1 MIIFKSSFK
10 PPPNQKEP
18 IYKKDQTQ
26 SLGIEPLNAVP
37 VKIGRKELDS
47 HENNVKHL
55 ILPQNYWSFQM
66 TCRL

>member
-1 MIIFKSSFK
+1 MIIFKSSYK

-26 SLGIEPLNAVP
+26 SLGIEPSNAVP
-37 VKIGRKELDS
+37 VKIARKELDS

-55 ILPQNYWSFQM
+55 ILSQN
-66 TCRL
+66 